1 MSNDIKISQH
11 TAILLEH
18 ARKVLIDESQIS
30 EAVRLKDVNL
40 LQSAEE
46 EHYQYEDFFTYAE
59 EQGEKLEQALLGYRM
74 TFNTRN
80 GLKIWVEEKFNLQA
94 NVDFKF
100 GEDRMDEIQLNQHQV
115 AQLKQSLAVNWVV
128 LEKPLHEGIQEVSLV
143 LRGQEN
149 Q

>member
-1 MSNDIKISQH
+1 MSNEIKISQH

-18 ARKVLIDESQIS
+18 ARKALIDEALIR
-30 EAVRLKDVNL
+30 EAVRLKDATL
-40 LQSAEE
+40 LKNAEE

-59 EQGEKLEQALLGYRM
+59 EHGEELEQALEGYRM

-80 GLKIWVEEKFNLQA
+80 GLKIWVEEKFNLQSH
-94 NVDFKF
+94 VDFKF
-100 GEDRMDEIQLNQHQV
+100 GDNRMDEIHLDEHQV

>member
-1 MSNDIKISQH
+1 MSNEIKISQH

-18 ARKVLIDESQIS
+18 ARKSLNDEAQIR
-30 EAVRLKDVNL
+30 EAVRLKDATL
-40 LQSAEE
+40 LKNAEE

-59 EQGEKLEQALLGYRM
+59 EHTEKLEQALEGYRM

-94 NVDFKF
+94 HVDFRF
-100 GEDRMDEIQLNQHQV
+100 GEDRMDEIQLTKYQV
-115 AQLKQSLAVNWVV
+115 SQLKESLAVNWVV

-143 LRGQEN
+143 LRGDVDR
-149 Q
+149 

>member
-1 MSNDIKISQH
+1 MSNEIKLSQH

-18 ARKVLIDESQIS
+18 ARKALNDEATIR
-30 EAVRLKDVNL
+30 EAVRSKNATLLKH
-40 LQSAEE
+40 AEE

-59 EQGEKLEQALLGYRM
+59 EHHEKLEEALEGYRI

-100 GEDRMDEIQLNQHQV
+100 GDSGIDELHLDERQL

-128 LEKPLHEGIQEVSLV
+128 LEKPLHDGIQEVSLV
-143 LRGQEN
+143 LRKF
-149 Q
+149 